1 MTPRDAPLLPAAADD
16 KSHRLVNMVCEI
28 PRGTRAKYEI
38 ATHREY
44 NPITQDTTLEGLPR

>member
-1 MTPRDAPLLPAAADD
+1 MMTRLAGVPCARADD